1 MPAIKQDY
9 SSPRA
14 ALRTLEDA
22 YTAKDLEAAMA
33 AKDFRYEAEDM
44 LAALAR
50 ANGVKQQSS
59 DELSIELE
67 GILRLRFR
75 QHALEQGFPDFRT
88 YDCTIVEEIPVSQH
102 LVRLVEE
109 CVRKADGHRTR
120 QVLHAFNRANEWK
133 IVELVIDE
141 RT

>member
-33 AKDFRYEAEDM
+33 ARDFRYEAEDV

-50 ANGVKQQSS
+50 ANGVKQQPG

-75 QHALEQGFPDFRT
+75 QHALEQGA
-88 YDCTIVEEIPVSQH
+88 YDCTIVEEIPVNQH
-102 LVRLVEE
+102 LLRLVEE